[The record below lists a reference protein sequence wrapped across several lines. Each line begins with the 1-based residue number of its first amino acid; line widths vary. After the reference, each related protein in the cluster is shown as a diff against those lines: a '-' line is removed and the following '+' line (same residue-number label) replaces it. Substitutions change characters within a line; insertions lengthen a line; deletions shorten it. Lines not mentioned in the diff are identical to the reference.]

1 MAIPANA
8 RTIERVRATASG
20 HFALGSRIPSCGTR
34 DMNHNIES
42 NATGEAAINAA
53 RKTGVKRW
61 FEGTLED
68 L

>member
-8 RTIERVRATASG
+8 RTFERARATTSG
-20 HFALGSRIPSCGTR
+20 HFALGSRIPSYCTI
-34 DMNHNIES
+34 NHNIDS
-42 NATGEAAINAA
+42 NATGKAAINAA

-61 FEGTLED
+61 FEGTLVD